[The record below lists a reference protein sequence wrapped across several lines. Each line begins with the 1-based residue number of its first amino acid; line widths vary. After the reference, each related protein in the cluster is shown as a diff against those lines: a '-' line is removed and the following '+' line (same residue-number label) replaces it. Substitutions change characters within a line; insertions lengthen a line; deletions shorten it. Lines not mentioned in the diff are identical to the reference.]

1 MIQRFLHVTLP
12 EISDVILLTSL
23 VSSIWTI
30 NEFESVWLLTG
41 GGPGG
46 ATEVIGGVFSYKT
59 AMTSLMLGKGVAVS
73 VMAAPPLLILLISLA
88 SKFMFKRSD
97 EQ

>member
-1 MIQRFLHVTLP
+1 MIQRFFLHVTLP

-46 ATEVIGGVFSYKT
+46 ATEVIGVFSYKT

-73 VMAAPPLLILLISLA
+73 VMAAPLLILLISLA